1 VSGCC
6 AVFSD
11 LNSSA
16 RIKEIQERKKPAEA
30 GFDCHAGDN

>member
-1 VSGCC
+1 
-6 AVFSD
+6 